1 MALTMVGFVQT
12 FQAIDADLRVIVS
25 LTATSWEIE
34 YLRDSLE
41 GEYTEADFER
51 TYRDHLATQVAADD
65 LSQVIKGG
73 DFIGQQYVFED
84 VIVFQFPTSR
94 YEGFYVSYDW
104 TDPFPMSDVL
114 HAAEEVSFI
123 D

>member
-1 MALTMVGFVQT
+1 MALTMVDFVQT
-12 FQAIDADLRVIVS
+12 FQAIDADLRLIVS

-114 HAAEEVSFI
+114 RAAEEVSFI